1 MLDTQLS
8 RYPAQ
13 KYENLSMQEIKSS
26 MKLSFNWKLFFVV
39 WGAALAGA
47 IALLPYAITLQS
59 AIFETIDP
67 PMSSWLLILL
77 SLVQSAV
84 LLAFATGIG
93 LLLARRVRLGLPI
106 IERWLKKEPIGQ
118 SLRGILSLSIVGG
131 ILVGVI
137 IVGLDL
143 LIFGPVLNESGIAF
157 PDSAGTP
164 IWQGFL
170 AALYGG
176 ITEEVLLRLFLMT
189 LLVWIGALITGS
201 KGELPA
207 PAVLWVATILA
218 AVLFG
223 LGHLPATAALGVPLN
238 GLVITR
244 AILLNGVG
252 GMFFGWLYFTRGL
265 ESAMLAHYSTDI
277 MLLVLIPL
285 MLLV

>member
-1 MLDTQLS
+1 
-8 RYPAQ
+8 
-13 KYENLSMQEIKSS
+13 
-26 MKLSFNWKLFFVV
+26 MKQSFNWKLFFVV
-39 WGAALAGA
+39 WGAAFAGA
-47 IALLPYAITLQS
+47 IALIPYALTLQS
-59 AIFETIDP
+59 AMLETIDL
-67 PMSSWLLILL
+67 PMPSWLIILL
-77 SLVQSAV
+77 SLFQSAV

-93 LLLARRVRLGLPI
+93 LLLAVRVGLGLPI
-106 IERWLKKEPIGQ
+106 VERWLNKEPIGQ
-118 SLRGILSLSIVGG
+118 SLRGILPLSIIGG

-143 LIFGPVLNESGIAF
+143 LIFRPALNEVGIAF
-157 PDSAGTP
+157 PDSTGAP

-176 ITEEVLLRLFLMT
+176 IAEEVLLRLFLMT

-201 KGELPA
+201 KGGLPA
-207 PAVLWVATILA
+207 PAVLWVANIFA

-223 LGHLPATAALGVPLN
+223 LGHLPATTALGVPLN

-285 MLLV
+285 MLLG

>member
-13 KYENLSMQEIKSS
+13 KHENLSMQEIKSS
-26 MKLSFNWKLFFVV
+26 MKLSFNWKLFLVV
-39 WGAALAGA
+39 WGAALTGA

-67 PMSSWLLILL
+67 PMPSWLLILL

-93 LLLARRVRLGLPI
+93 LLLARQVGLGLPI
-106 IERWLKKEPIGQ
+106 VERWLKKEPIGQ

-157 PDSAGTP
+157 PDSAGAP

-201 KGELPA
+201 KGGLPA
-207 PAVLWVATILA
+207 PAVLWIATILA

-223 LGHLPATAALGVPLN
+223 LGHLPTTAALGVPLN

-265 ESAMLAHYSTDI
+265 ESAMLAHYSADI

-285 MLLV
+285 LHLV